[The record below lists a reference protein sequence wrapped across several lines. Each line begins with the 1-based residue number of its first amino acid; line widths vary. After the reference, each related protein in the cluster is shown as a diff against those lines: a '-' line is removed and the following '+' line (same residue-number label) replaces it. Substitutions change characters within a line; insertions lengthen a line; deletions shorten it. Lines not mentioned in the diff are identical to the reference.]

1 MSNYKEYRKKGI
13 TEMREVTPEEIWQ
26 GQLPDGVSVSDADEK
41 AGSPK
46 AGDMI
51 ARNPE
56 NHNDMWLVAADYHE
70 ENYELV
76 D

>member
-1 MSNYKEYRKKGI
+1 MDGI
-13 TEMREVTPEEIWQ
+13 
-26 GQLPDGVSVSDADEK
+26 SVSDAYAK

-56 NHNDMWLVAADYHE
+56 NHEGPVARRRSV
-70 ENYELV
+70 LR
-76 D
+76 

>member
-1 MSNYKEYRKKGI
+1 MSKFKQYRRRQIAELRPYDQGENIDGI
-13 TEMREVTPEEIWQ
+13 
-26 GQLPDGVSVSDADEK
+26 SVSDADAK

-56 NHNDMWLVAADYHE
+56 NHKDQWLVAAQYFADHFE
-70 ENYELV
+70 AA
-76 D
+76 